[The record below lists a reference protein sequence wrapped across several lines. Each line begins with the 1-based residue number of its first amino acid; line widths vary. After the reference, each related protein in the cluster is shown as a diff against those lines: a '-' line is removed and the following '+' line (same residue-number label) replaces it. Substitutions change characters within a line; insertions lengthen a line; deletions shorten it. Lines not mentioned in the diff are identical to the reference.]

1 MKRLILLLFLLAAA
15 ACEQPR
21 QAVSGNWKL
30 CPEPRSVT
38 LAEESFV
45 LDRGVCIRADESLRP
60 QAVLLQQ
67 WLQEY
72 TGITPRLGAVAE
84 LQWANPETRDFE
96 AFLPRLYKMEEIYTA
111 RGWNWNEVK

>member
-38 LAEESFV
+38 LEEESFV
-45 LDRGVCIRADESLRP
+45 LDRDVCIRADESLR
-60 QAVLLQQ
+60 LQ
-67 WLQEY
+67 
-72 TGITPRLGAVAE
+72 
-84 LQWANPETRDFE
+84 

>member
-38 LAEESFV
+38 LTEESFV
-45 LDRGVCIRADESLRP
+45 LDGNVCIRADESLRP
-60 QAVLLQQ
+60 QAV
-67 WLQEY
+67 
-72 TGITPRLGAVAE
+72 
-84 LQWANPETRDFE
+84 
-96 AFLPRLYKMEEIYTA
+96 LPRLYKMEEIYTA

>member
-15 ACEQPR
+15 DGNRLTGDAYFRRVYDLDVKPEKHYLGVEACLWSER
-21 QAVSGNWKL
+21 VASEEDLLWKL
-30 CPEPRSVT
+30 
-38 LAEESFV
+38 L
-45 LDRGVCIRADESLRP
+45 
-60 QAVLLQQ
+60 
-67 WLQEY
+67 
-72 TGITPRLGAVAE
+72 PRLGAVAE